1 MLWPRTQVTL
11 QAAPRGRRRWRTLA
25 LVCFLA
31 SLLNASF
38 FAHAGLFSKLI
49 REGAEGGAK
58 LGGKTARRGLDAP
71 DGPKAHIKKLPKSQ
85 GDRVLAAAAT
95 PEGHWRFVNRAG
107 EAFTAAN
114 TQEIARAFSILLGR
128 SADAGQGKVALYLTK
143 ETVFEQ
149 RRFIADL
156 PAGLDLH
163 VVMDAK
169 SFPLRFR
176 GPVKDGKLFTKVR
189 PHVDVELSSQK
200 FADEALWQLGR
211 QLRRAD
217 IRLLSLQAGGP
228 RKLSRV
234 AMIDPAT
241 KKPKIDQIDAF
252 ALAKSMD
259 ALRGQ
264 TALVVGH
271 IEGKFLHFKPTGKSE
286 RSLLLD
292 DLYKAA
298 ADNDVN
304 LIVLRSA
311 TPRQPGGRNWLF
323 QKISVAGLDDALQ
336 RSTVADF
343 LDALGAEQSGLTVAI
358 ESAGANRAL
367 FRVHPGGSDPDG
379 GTGSA
384 IVDAMSD
391 IATSLIGNVA
401 MVGMEASLRSKERQ
415 TELDLRFIPHIP
427 SILQFAYLGSI
438 VVGLMGWHAASSW
451 WRRIWPP
458 EARTEY
464 SGRLGYWA
472 ARVAR
477 VLAFLFVY
485 LPIVAIPAFIVS
497 TLMQVWGWLTLFA
510 KIVTYPFRWLW
521 SRRRDQGAS
530 A

>member
-1 MLWPRTQVTL
+1 MPKPRTQVTL
-11 QAAPRGRRRWRTLA
+11 HAAPHSIGRWCVLA
-25 LVCFLA
+25 LLCLLA
-31 SLLNASF
+31 SVLNASST
-38 FAHAGLFSKLI
+38 AHAGLFSKLI

-58 LGGKTARRGLDAP
+58 LGGKAARRGLDAP

-85 GDRVLAAAAT
+85 DDRVLAAAAT

-107 EAFTAAN
+107 ETFTAAN

-128 SADAGQGKVALYLTK
+128 TAGKAEGKVSLYLTA
-143 ETVFEQ
+143 ETVFQE

-163 VVMDAK
+163 MVMDAK

-176 GPVKDGKLFTKVR
+176 GPIKDGRLFTKVR

-200 FADEALWQLGR
+200 FAEEAFWQLGR
-211 QLRRAD
+211 HLRRAN

-241 KKPKIDQIDAF
+241 KKPKIDKIDAF
-252 ALAKSMD
+252 ALTKSMD

-264 TALVVGH
+264 TALVVGR
-271 IEGKFLHFKPTGKSE
+271 IEGKFLHFKPASGSE

-323 QKISVAGLDDALQ
+323 QKISVSGLDDALQ

-343 LDALGAEQSGLTVAI
+343 LDALGAEQGGLTVAI
-358 ESAGANRAL
+358 EAEGASRAL
-367 FRVHPGGSDPDG
+367 LRVRPGGSGLDG
-379 GTGSA
+379 GTGSG

-401 MVGMEASLRSKERQ
+401 MIGIEASLRSKDRQ
-415 TELDLRFIPHIP
+415 TELDMRFIPRIP

-438 VVGLMGWHAASSW
+438 VIGLMGWHAASSW
-451 WRRIWPP
+451 WRRLWPP
-458 EARTEY
+458 EARGDY
-464 SGRLGYWA
+464 AGRLGYWA

-477 VLAFLFVY
+477 GLAFLFIF

-497 TLMQVWGWLTLFA
+497 TLMQAWGWLTLFV
-510 KIVTYPFRWLW
+510 KVVTYPFRWLW